1 VRPWIPTHVAA
12 TLANYAIPVP
22 AGKRGR
28 ILDAT
33 CFEGA
38 ALRLLGKQWNCD
50 TYGVE
55 PTSAAIG
62 ASYGA
67 TRVVQDD
74 LRSVRVAKGSMSAVM
89 GVLPHGGSNL
99 SQRDHSVF
107 VLRLLEALAPG
118 GMAVVLGPVGA
129 FDKGLCTT
137 LTHRLDP
144 MDVFAL
150 PLIDGAVIAVG
161 LGVSAPRRGGMPG
174 RLAACIAEGRLPP
187 FQDLPAPLGPLP
199 VPDGEFYFGPRFPS
213 YAELAEMAREHGV
226 WEAPAFAEELAA
238 LPPRPLRPLMPL
250 RRGHL
255 ALLIAAGMFDNLIVQ
270 RDGRRI
276 ALKGRTYKE
285 PQTAV
290 DDGCQRVR
298 YRFRTTVSALD
309 LTTGDLSLLQDT

>member
-1 VRPWIPTHVAA
+1 MRSWIPSHVAA
-12 TLANYAIPVP
+12 ALASYAIPVP

-38 ALRLLGKQWNCD
+38 ALRLLGRHWNCD

-55 PTSAAIG
+55 PTSAAI
-62 ASYGA
+62 AAAYGA

-74 LRSVRVAKGSMSAVM
+74 LGSVRVAKASMSAVM

-99 SQRDHSVF
+99 AQREYSAF

-118 GMAVVLGPVGA
+118 GMAAVLGPVGA

-137 LTHRLDP
+137 LTHQLDP
-144 MDVFAL
+144 LHVFAL
-150 PLIDGAVIAVG
+150 PLIDGGAIAVG

-174 RLAACIAEGRLPP
+174 RLATRIAEGRLTP

-199 VPDGEFYFGPRFPS
+199 VPEVEFYFGPRFLS
-213 YAELAEMAREHGV
+213 YAELTRLARQHGV
-226 WEAPAFAEELAA
+226 WEAPAFSEELFA
-238 LPPRPLRPLMPL
+238 LPPRALRPLMPL

-270 RDGRRI
+270 RDGHRI
-276 ALKGRTYKE
+276 ALKGHTYKE
-285 PQTAV
+285 PQTIV
-290 DDGCQRVR
+290 EDGYHRVR
-298 YRFRTTVSALD
+298 YRFRTSVAALD